1 MKAVTITVLA
11 FFALVWCIV
20 TVLAQLEITPDLAAA
35 PLPSVAP
42 RPLAN
47 LQAFAKPVVVHA
59 ALAKPLATVP
69 RVEACETILVKG
81 SHTSRSEEEAR
92 SVALNDAADICP
104 AGQVTPRQVRCEA
117 VDGELGVA
125 GYPARRCVQE
135 AACTLCGDTLRR
147 HHEANR

>member
-42 RPLAN
+42 HPLASV
-47 LQAFAKPVVVHA
+47 QAFAKPVVVHA
-59 ALAKPLATVP
+59 ALAMVP
-69 RVEACETILVKG
+69 RTEACETILVKG
-81 SHTSRSEEEAR
+81 SHTSRSEEDAR
-92 SVALNDAADICP
+92 NVALADAADICP

-117 VDGELGVA
+117 VDGELGVV
-125 GYPARRCVQE
+125 GYPARRCVQQ